1 MSAAACVAW
10 VRISPQSGQ
19 SHDVAS
25 LNLVEGRGIEGDRH
39 AKPNKR
45 NQVLLIERETLEEF
59 DLQPGDVRENIATRG
74 VELMRLREGDRLR
87 IGPDVELVAS
97 HACPPCGKMD
107 ALRDGLRQA
116 LEGRRGM
123 LATVAGGGVITPGD
137 AITITRPPR

>member
-1 MSAAACVAW
+1 VAW